1 MEENSTDRPNVH
13 QTNSLEVGRLETPGS
28 FGGNLQSFLRRFSTG
43 LFVYLGNVL
52 QVGMSTQTHCD
63 IYLGR

>member
-28 FGGNLQSFLRRFSTG
+28 FGGNLQSFLRYAG
-43 LFVYLGNVL
+43 LNPSISAPGCLF
-52 QVGMSTQTHCD
+52 M
-63 IYLGR
+63 